1 MSMRGIWK
9 VSVLAGL
16 MLSVCGCGRPNLIG
30 TDAAVYSRGGLYA
43 VASQDLNSVYAAT
56 VTALEQ
62 LEVEVIETAK
72 DVFYAK
78 VVGKIADGK
87 TITIRME
94 PGTDNITNISI
105 RAGKFLSGNE
115 ERARVVYKQ
124 IKQNLG
130 TGMSTSKGK

>member
-1 MSMRGIWK
+1 MSKREIWK
-9 VSVLAGL
+9 CFVLAVL

-30 TDAAVYSRGGLYA
+30 TDAAVYSRGALYA

-56 VTALEQ
+56 VTALKQ

-94 PGTDNITNISI
+94 PGENNITDITIKAS
-105 RAGKFLSGNE
+105 KFLSGNE
-115 ERARVVYKQ
+115 ERARVVYTQ
-124 IKQNLG
+124 IKLNL
-130 TGMSTSKGK
+130 

>member
-1 MSMRGIWK
+1 MSGIRNWK
-9 VSVLAGL
+9 YFVLAGL

-30 TDAAVYSRGGLYA
+30 TDAAVYSRGALYA

-56 VTALEQ
+56 VTAFKQ

-87 TITIRME
+87 TITVRME
-94 PGTDNITNISI
+94 PGENNITNVTIKAS
-105 RAGKFLSGNE
+105 KFLSGNE
-115 ERARVVYKQ
+115 ERARVIYTQ
-124 IKQNLG
+124 IKLNL
-130 TGMSTSKGK
+130 

>member
-1 MSMRGIWK
+1 MSKRGIWK
-9 VSVLAGL
+9 YFVLTVL

-30 TDAAVYSRGGLYA
+30 TDAAVYSRGALYA

-56 VTALEQ
+56 VTALKQ

-94 PGTDNITNISI
+94 PGEKNITEITIKAS
-105 RAGKFLSGNE
+105 KFLTGNE
-115 ERARVVYKQ
+115 ERARVVYTQ
-124 IKQNLG
+124 IKLNL
-130 TGMSTSKGK
+130 

>member
-1 MSMRGIWK
+1 MSKKGIWK
-9 VSVLAGL
+9 YFVVAVL

-30 TDAAVYSRGGLYA
+30 TDAAVYSRGALYA

-56 VTALEQ
+56 MTALKQ

-94 PGTDNITNISI
+94 PGENNTTEITIKAS
-105 RAGKFLSGNE
+105 KFLSGNE
-115 ERARVVYKQ
+115 ERARVVYTQ
-124 IKQNLG
+124 IKLNL
-130 TGMSTSKGK
+130 

>member
-1 MSMRGIWK
+1 MSMREIRK
-9 VSVLAGL
+9 ISVLAVL

-30 TDAAVYSRGGLYA
+30 TDAAVYSRGKLYA
-43 VASQDLNSVYAAT
+43 VASQDLNSVYAAAL
-56 VTALEQ
+56 TALKQ

-94 PGTDNITNISI
+94 PGANSITNITIKAS
-105 RAGKFLSGNE
+105 KFMSGNE
-115 ERARVVYKQ
+115 ERARVIYTQ
-124 IKQNLG
+124 IKLNL
-130 TGMSTSKGK
+130 

>member
-1 MSMRGIWK
+1 MSKRATWA
-9 VSVLAGL
+9 VFVFSGL
-16 MLSVCGCGRPNLIG
+16 MLSVFGCGRPNLIG
-30 TDAAVYSRGGLYA
+30 TDAAVYSRGKLYA
-43 VASQDLNSVYAAT
+43 VASQDLNSVYAAA

-94 PGTDNITNISI
+94 PGANNITNITIKAS
-105 RAGKFLSGNE
+105 KFMSGNE
-115 ERARVVYKQ
+115 ERARVIYTQ
-124 IKQNLG
+124 IKLNL
-130 TGMSTSKGK
+130 

>member
-1 MSMRGIWK
+1 MSIRGTWK
-9 VSVLAGL
+9 VFVLAGL
-16 MLSVCGCGRPNLIG
+16 MFSVCGCGRPNLIG
-30 TDAAVYSRGGLYA
+30 TDAAVYSSGKLYA

-56 VTALEQ
+56 VTALKQ

-94 PGTDNITNISI
+94 PGANNITNITIKAS
-105 RAGKFLSGNE
+105 KFLSGNE
-115 ERARVVYKQ
+115 ERARVIYTQ
-124 IKQNLG
+124 IKLNL
-130 TGMSTSKGK
+130 